1 LLLIFLLDEEG
12 IVKGRV
18 EMRWVIG
25 HARFWYHTHDTL
37 LTQSSWCAGRDVNT
51 GVVQR

>member
-1 LLLIFLLDEEG
+1 LLLIFLSDEEG
-12 IVKGRV
+12 ILKVRV

-25 HARFWYHTHDTL
+25 HARFWYHIHDTL
-37 LTQSSWCAGRDVNT
+37 LTQSSRREGRDVKT